1 MVIVVTF
8 CKLEFRSTLIF
19 ADEQLI
25 MRDLISW
32 QSLVCFIYIRLSG
45 VDTKLV
51 SYVCLLWALITTHI
65 QLTRLTIATPILLPG
80 PWACFVSSPEWPPS
94 PSSPTRTQPTTSV
107 PNNSSK
113 SDLLRGR
120 SLLPSRR
127 SPSRLALLSSSSSIL
142 EVEV

>member
-19 ADEQLI
+19 ADEKLI
-25 MRDLISW
+25 MRDIISW
-32 QSLVCFIYIRLSG
+32 QSIVCFINIRLSG
-45 VDTKLV
+45 VDNKLV

-94 PSSPTRTQPTTSV
+94 PSPSSPTRTQSTTSV
-107 PNNSSK
+107 SNK
-113 SDLLRGR
+113 ARR
-120 SLLPSRR
+120 SLTCFEDDHCFHPAYHR
-127 SPSRLALLSSSSSIL
+127 SD
-142 EVEV
+142 